1 MISVPTNQKHIVII
15 GGGFAGLTAA
25 KRLLA
30 EGLSDVKISIIDQRN
45 HHLFQPLL
53 YQVATAGL
61 SPAEIAVPI
70 RSLFGKSEKNISVI
84 MQRVESIDLQNKT
97 VRTSDTSIAFDYL
110 IYACGVRHS
119 YFGQDR
125 WEEDAPGLKTLEQA
139 TEIRRRILQA
149 FEDAEICTNAD
160 EQKKHLTFVIIGG
173 GPTGVELAGALG
185 EISRFTLS
193 RDFRKIDSRR
203 TRILLIEAGPRI
215 LPSMDPK
222 LSARAARDLEELG
235 VTVWTS
241 TRVTNINSDGVQL
254 GGESVRA
261 STVLWAAGVQPPPLN
276 QKLGATLDP
285 RGRVLVDEHLR
296 MKGFDF
302 AFAAGDTAFVESH
315 SPEIPGI
322 APAAIQQGDYV
333 ARVVAAMIRGTS
345 APSPFKYWDK
355 GQMATIGRTRAVAQV
370 GPLKMSGFLA
380 YLMWVVIHIYF
391 LIGFKNKTFV
401 LMQWTWSY
409 FCYRRGA
416 RLIVNK
422 EWRQRLD
429 R

>member
-1 MISVPTNQKHIVII
+1 MTLQANPPKKIAII
-15 GGGFAGLTAA
+15 GGGFAGLAAA
-25 KRLLA
+25 KRL
-30 EGLSDVKISIIDQRN
+30 ISEDLPNATITIIDQRN

-70 RSLFGKSEKNISVI
+70 RSLFRRLDKNLSVL
-84 MQRVESIDLQNKT
+84 MQRVESVDLSKKVLKT
-97 VRTSDTSIAFDYL
+97 TDSEVPFDYL

-139 TEIRRRILQA
+139 TEIRRRVLQA
-149 FEDAEICTNAD
+149 FEDAEICTSAE

-215 LPSMDPK
+215 LPSMHPD
-222 LSARAARDLEELG
+222 LSAKAARDLEELG

-241 TRVTNINSDGVQL
+241 TRVTNITAEGVQL
-254 GGESVRA
+254 GNESVRA

-285 RGRVLVDEHLR
+285 RGRVIVDDHLKI
-296 MKGFDF
+296 KGFDY
-302 AFAAGDTAFVESH
+302 AFAVGDTAFVESH
-315 SPEIPGI
+315 KPEIPGI

-333 ARVVAAMIRGTS
+333 AKVVAAAIGGKTPP
-345 APSPFKYWDK
+345 APFKYWDK

-370 GPLKMSGFLA
+370 GPLKMSGLLA

-401 LMQWTWSY
+401 LLQWTWSY
-409 FCYRRGA
+409 FFFRRGA